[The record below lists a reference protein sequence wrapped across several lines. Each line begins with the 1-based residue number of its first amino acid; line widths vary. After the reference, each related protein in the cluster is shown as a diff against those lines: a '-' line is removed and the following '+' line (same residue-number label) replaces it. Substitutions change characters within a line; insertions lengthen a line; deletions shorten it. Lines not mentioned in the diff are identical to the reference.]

1 MKKQIIVL
9 AGAVALA
16 VGATAQVQ
24 ANEGAYVGGSL
35 TGYYL
40 DSSRFVGGAKD
51 SVVGGIN
58 LGYRFANDWALEIGG
73 GTDVDGENLDV
84 GKLDMYYWLGEA
96 APDSTAWRPYWVAG
110 ISYFDLDSQP
120 NTPEPLDLGGEDE
133 HTWQAGLGF
142 GLSKMFTDHLEFRG
156 DLRGL
161 YKVREDKNDAV
172 DGALNLAVNYYFNG
186 PQTAPVAQAAPAPAP
201 APRPVAP
208 PPAPAPEKRT
218 ITVQLKVEFDFD
230 KAVVRNIYGDEL
242 EAIANAM
249 KAHGDIDLALE
260 GHTDSRGTDAYNQ
273 ALSER
278 RVAAVKA
285 KLAQDYG
292 IPANRITTVG
302 YGESRPIADNATD
315 EGRQRNRRVIG
326 ELTFVEAMPE

>member
-1 MKKQIIVL
+1 MKKQMTAV
-9 AGAVALA
+9 AGAMALA
-16 VGATAQVQ
+16 LGAATQTQ

-40 DSSRFVGGAKD
+40 DSSRFIGGGAD

-73 GTDVDGENLDV
+73 GKDLDGENLDV
-84 GKLDMYYWLGEA
+84 AKLDMYYWLGEA

-110 ISYFDLDSQP
+110 VSYFDLDDQP

-133 HTWQAGLGF
+133 HTIQAGLGF
-142 GLSKMFTDHLEFRG
+142 GVSKMFTEHLEFRG
-156 DLRGL
+156 DVRGL
-161 YKVREDKNDAV
+161 YKVREDKNNAV

-186 PQTAPVAQAAPAPAP
+186 PQAAPVTQAAPTPAP
-201 APRPVAP
+201 EPQPVAP
-208 PPAPAPEKRT
+208 PPAAEPEKRT
-218 ITVQLKVEFDFD
+218 ITVQLKVEFEFD

-249 KAHGDIDLALE
+249 KEHGDIDLALE
-260 GHTDSRGTDAYNQ
+260 GHTDSVGTDAYNEG
-273 ALSER
+273 LSQR

-285 KLAQDYG
+285 KLVEDYG
-292 IPANRITTVG
+292 IPADRITTVG

-326 ELTFVEAMPE
+326 ELSYVEVMPD

>member
-1 MKKQIIVL
+1 MKQQLTAV
-9 AGAVALA
+9 AGAVAL
-16 VGATAQVQ
+16 VLGAAGQVQ
-24 ANEGAYVGGSL
+24 ANEGAYVGGSM

-40 DSSRFVGGAKD
+40 DSNRFVGGGKD

-73 GTDVDGENLDV
+73 GSDIDGEALDI

-96 APDSTAWRPYWVAG
+96 EPDSTAWRPYWVAG
-110 ISYFDLDSQP
+110 ISYFDLDDQP

-142 GLSKMFTDHLEFRG
+142 GMSKMFTDHFEFRG
-156 DLRGL
+156 DVRGL

-186 PQTAPVAQAAPAPAP
+186 PAAAPVAQAAPAPAP
-201 APRPVAP
+201 VAQPVA
-208 PPAPAPEKRT
+208 APASMPEKRT

-292 IPANRITTVG
+292 IPASRITTAG

-326 ELTFVEAMPE
+326 ELSFVEVAE

>member
-1 MKKQIIVL
+1 MKKQMTAV
-9 AGAVALA
+9 AGAVAL
-16 VGATAQVQ
+16 VLGAAGQVQ
-24 ANEGAYVGGSL
+24 ANEGAYVGGSM

-40 DSSRFVGGAKD
+40 DSNRFVGGGKD

-73 GTDVDGENLDV
+73 GSDIDGEALDI

-96 APDSTAWRPYWVAG
+96 EPDSTAWRPYWVAG
-110 ISYFDLDSQP
+110 ISYFDLDDQP

-142 GLSKMFTDHLEFRG
+142 GMSKMFTDHFEFRG
-156 DLRGL
+156 DVRGL

-186 PQTAPVAQAAPAPAP
+186 PQAAPVAQAAPAPAP
-201 APRPVAP
+201 APQPVAA
-208 PPAPAPEKRT
+208 PAPMPEKRT

-292 IPANRITTVG
+292 IPASRITTAG

-326 ELTFVEAMPE
+326 ELSFVEVAE

>member
-1 MKKQIIVL
+1 MKKQLCAV

-16 VGATAQVQ
+16 FGAATQVQ

-40 DSSRFVGGAKD
+40 DSSRFVGGGKD
-51 SVVGGIN
+51 STVGGIN

-73 GTDVDGENLDV
+73 GMNADGENLDV

-96 APDSTAWRPYWVAG
+96 EPDSTAWRPYWVAG
-110 ISYFDLDSQP
+110 ISYFDLDNQP
-120 NTPEPLDLGGEDE
+120 NTPESFDLGGEDE
-133 HTWQAGLGF
+133 HTWQAGLGM
-142 GLSKMFTDHLEFRG
+142 GVSKMFTDHFEFRG
-156 DLRGL
+156 DVRGL
-161 YKVREDKNDAV
+161 YKVREDKNNAI
-172 DGALNLAVNYYFNG
+172 DGAVNLAVNYYFNG
-186 PQTAPVAQAAPAPAP
+186 PQPAPVSQVAPAPAP
-201 APRPVAP
+201 APQPVVP

-249 KAHGDIDLALE
+249 KEHGDIDLALE
-260 GHTDSRGTDAYNQ
+260 GHTDSLGTDAYNQ
-273 ALSER
+273 RLSER

-285 KLAQDYG
+285 KLVQDYG
-292 IPANRITTVG
+292 IPAGRITTVG
-302 YGESRPIADNATD
+302 YGESRPIADNSTE

-326 ELTFVEAMPE
+326 ELTFVEAMPD

>member
-1 MKKQIIVL
+1 MNKQLCAV

-16 VGATAQVQ
+16 FGAATQVQ

-40 DSSRFVGGAKD
+40 DSNRFVGGAKD
-51 SVVGGIN
+51 SIVGGIN

-110 ISYFDLDSQP
+110 ISYFDLDNQP
-120 NTPEPLDLGGEDE
+120 NTPESFDLGGEDE

-142 GLSKMFTDHLEFRG
+142 GVSKMFTDHFEFRG
-156 DLRGL
+156 DVRGL
-161 YKVREDKNDAV
+161 YKVRDDKNNAV

-186 PQTAPVAQAAPAPAP
+186 PKPAPVSQVAPAPAP
-201 APRPVAP
+201 APQPVAP

-249 KAHGDIDLALE
+249 KEHGDIDLALE
-260 GHTDSRGTDAYNQ
+260 GHTDAIGTDAYNQ
-273 ALSER
+273 GLSER

-285 KLAQDYG
+285 KLVQDYG
-292 IPANRITTVG
+292 IPASRITTVG
-302 YGESRPIADNATD
+302 YGESRPIADNATA

-326 ELTFVEAMPE
+326 ELTFVEVMPE

>member
-1 MKKQIIVL
+1 ML
-9 AGAVALA
+9 
-16 VGATAQVQ
+16 
-24 ANEGAYVGGSL
+24 GGSL

-40 DSSRFVGGAKD
+40 DSNRFVGGGKD

-73 GTDVDGENLDV
+73 GSDIDGEALDI

-96 APDSTAWRPYWVAG
+96 EPDSTAWRPYWVAG
-110 ISYFDLDSQP
+110 ISYFDLDDQP

-142 GLSKMFTDHLEFRG
+142 GMSKMFTDHFEFRG
-156 DLRGL
+156 DVRGL

-186 PQTAPVAQAAPAPAP
+186 PAAAPVAQAAPAPAP
-201 APRPVAP
+201 VAQPVAE
-208 PPAPAPEKRT
+208 PAPMPEKRT

-292 IPANRITTVG
+292 IPASRITTAG

-326 ELTFVEAMPE
+326 ELSFVEVAE